1 MADTRISKIKVR
13 QGDFSDLPVL
23 DPGEIGYAK
32 DVRRL
37 FIGNDTVNVGTA
49 NGVLTQFVVP
59 IALSQPN
66 IVTVFVNGFVQDP
79 SIYSITGTTL
89 TFPSAPVSGEVT
101 VGFNSEIEIDS
112 DVTQIDQVQLAANAS
127 NSDTGF
133 SVDTTGHN
141 IAIIDYTL
149 ESTNGVRVGQIRM
162 ATDVSAATSTI
173 DDSYTET
180 ATINVQFNVDIS
192 VGSTMKLQYTD
203 SDNLISKFKYTYKLW
218 NSN

>member
-13 QGDFSDLPVL
+13 QGNYSDLPML
-23 DPGEIGYAK
+23 DPGELGYAK
-32 DVRRL
+32 DQRRL
-37 FIGNDTVNVGTA
+37 FIGNDTVSVGTG
-49 NGVLTQFVVP
+49 NGVLTQFTVP

-66 IVTVFVNGFVQDP
+66 IIAVFVAGAQVNASDYTI
-79 SIYSITGTTL
+79 SGTTL
-89 TFPSAPVSGEVT
+89 TFATAPTGAIT

-112 DVTQIDQVQLAANAS
+112 DATDPSSIELAANGS
-127 NSDTGF
+127 NVDTGF

-149 ESTNGVRVGQIRM
+149 ESTNGVRVGRIRM
-162 ATDVSAATSTI
+162 ATDTSASTSTI

-180 ATINVQFNVDIS
+180 AAVNVTFAVDIATAN
-192 VGSTMKLQYTD
+192 TMKLKYTD
-203 SDNLISKFKYTYKLW
+203 SDNLISKFKYTYQLW